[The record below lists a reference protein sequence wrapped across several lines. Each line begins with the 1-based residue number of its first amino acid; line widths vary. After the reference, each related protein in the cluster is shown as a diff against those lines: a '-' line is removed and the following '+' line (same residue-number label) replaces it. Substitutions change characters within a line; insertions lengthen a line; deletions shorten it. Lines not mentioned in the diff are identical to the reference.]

1 MILNDLLR
9 NDVLDP
15 AGDRIGRVI
24 DVRLQLEGVQDP
36 SVARV
41 VGLVVSP
48 RSAASF
54 MGYERGD
61 LNRPV
66 LLAGL
71 LQWMHRGSFLVPWAD
86 VLRIDSREVRLRPGY
101 RRESAAAPG

>member
-1 MILNDLLR
+1 MILSDLMR

-15 AGDRIGRVI
+15 SGDRIGRVI
-24 DVRLQLEGVQDP
+24 DIRLRLEGVQDP

-54 MGYERGD
+54 LGYERSD
-61 LNRPV
+61 LTRPV

-71 LQWMHRGSFLVPWAD
+71 LRWMHRGSFLVPWSD

-101 RRESAAAPG
+101 RRESAADPA